1 MIKNGE
7 MKMGLLNMLK
17 GKERKETLEDLYNQ
31 ILENNSSKFSTLLFN
46 LYEDEDCYT
55 VEAVFD
61 DDAFIIGREKPYFIA
76 NNDINYTIILESF
89 KTRLEKFYLE
99 NHNKLNNLKEISYG
113 FVDGDLYYIKKNK
126 KKRND
131 IKVTME
137 ELEALNDQKLLAW
150 ITVYTDGEKR
160 KENGINSFSREL
172 TTEERNEYIKFL
184 YENFK
189 IKDK

>member
-1 MIKNGE
+1 
-7 MKMGLLNMLK
+7 MGLLNMLK

-99 NHNKLNNLKEISYG
+99 YLI
-113 FVDGDLYYIKKNK
+113 
-126 KKRND
+126 
-131 IKVTME
+131 
-137 ELEALNDQKLLAW
+137 
-150 ITVYTDGEKR
+150 
-160 KENGINSFSREL
+160 SFSTYL
-172 TTEERNEYIKFL
+172 FITS
-184 YENFK
+184 
-189 IKDK
+189 

>member
-1 MIKNGE
+1 MKN
-7 MKMGLLNMLK
+7 KS
-17 GKERKETLEDLYNQ
+17 EDRVFK
-31 ILENNSSKFSTLLFN
+31 ILFP
-46 LYEDEDCYT
+46 
-55 VEAVFD
+55 V
-61 DDAFIIGREKPYFIA
+61 REKRSSAVSLFPFRQ
-76 NNDINYTIILESF
+76 ILESF

-113 FVDGDLYYIKKNK
+113 FVDGDLYYIKKHK

>member
-1 MIKNGE
+1 
-7 MKMGLLNMLK
+7 MGLLNMLK

-113 FVDGDLYYIKKNK
+113 FVDGDLYYIKKHK

-150 ITVYTDGEKR
+150 ITVYRWRKKKR
-160 KENGINSFSREL
+160 KWD
-172 TTEERNEYIKFL
+172 KFL
-184 YENFK
+184 
-189 IKDK
+189 

>member
-1 MIKNGE
+1 

-113 FVDGDLYYIKKNK
+113 FVDGDLYYIKKHK